1 MKFSSSLLFSSLPL
15 EIHPTSLLSKTVKLL
30 PSMFVVQ
37 ERTQTIPVSL
47 HCETES
53 LLATFLL
60 FSATGFPWGD
70 VVNIIQVLSKSIYN
84 ILPVPGSKNL
94 QT

>member
-1 MKFSSSLLFSSLPL
+1 
-15 EIHPTSLLSKTVKLL
+15 
-30 PSMFVVQ
+30 MFVVQ
-37 ERTQTIPVSL
+37 ESTQTIPAFL
-47 HCETES
+47 QCEIES

-70 VVNIIQVLSKSIYN
+70 IVNMIQVFTRSIYN
-84 ILPVPGSKNL
+84 ILPVHGSKNP